1 MKIDRRTYLG
11 GMGAAVGAS
20 ILPDLAMA
28 QGKSLPGLPSTM
40 IWSVYDVGA
49 SGYVEASAIAD
60 ALGKAYGTRVRL
72 QPSGTSIGRIQPV
85 KDRRV
90 THGWLATEVFFAA
103 EGLYEYASP
112 SWGPQDLRCL
122 LGRVNSLSICV
133 TKTSG
138 IKKLQDLKGKRY
150 AIAKANTSVNAKI
163 EPILEA
169 AGISYKDMQVVEF
182 PSYGASLKALVE
194 GRADAAGA
202 ALTTVSLR
210 ELEASSY
217 GIDWIELP
225 ASDKELWSKIQRAI
239 PLASPFTETFGS
251 GVSKE
256 NPKAVMGYR
265 YPMITVYGDAKEE
278 EVYAVT
284 KAIVEAYD
292 TYKAASP
299 IMERWEVKNSGAF
312 PMDAPFHDGAIKL
325 LKEKKVWTPEH
336 QTWQD
341 GLVKRHKLLRDAWAD
356 MMAKDPAAKGA
367 DAAKLQELWMPRRAE
382 ILKSL

>member
-1 MKIDRRTYLG
+1 MEIDRRAYLG
-11 GMGAAVGAS
+11 GMGAALGAG
-20 ILPDLAMA
+20 ILPDIAVA
-28 QGKSLPGLPSTM
+28 QKSLPNLPSTM

-49 SGYVEASAIAD
+49 SGYVEASAVAD
-60 ALGKAYGTRVRL
+60 ALGKTFGTRVRL

-90 THGWLATEVFFAA
+90 SHGWLATEVFFAA
-103 EGLYEYASP
+103 EGLYEYAAP
-112 SWGPQDLRCL
+112 NWGPQDLRCL

-163 EPILEA
+163 EPILDA
-169 AGISYKDMQVVEF
+169 AGISYKDMEVVEF
-182 PSYGASLKALVE
+182 PSYGASLKALIE

-225 ASDKELWSKIQRAI
+225 ASDTELWGKIQRAI
-239 PLASPFTETFGS
+239 PLAAPYSETFGS

-256 NPKAVMGYR
+256 NPKAVMGYK
-265 YPMITVYGDAKEE
+265 YPMITVYGDAKDD

-284 KAIVEAYD
+284 KAIVDTYD
-292 TYKAASP
+292 VYKAASP

-312 PMDAPFHDGAIKL
+312 PMDAPFHEGAIKL
-325 LKEKKVWTPEH
+325 LKEKNVWTPEH
-336 QTWQD
+336 QKWQD
-341 GLVKRHKLLRDAWAD
+341 GIVKRHSLLRQAWAE
-356 MMAKDPAAKGA
+356 MMAKESAAKGA
-367 DAAKLQELWMPRRAE
+367 DASKLLELWTPRRAE
-382 ILKSL
+382 IIKSL